1 MTLLQLEADED
12 AQDELDQ
19 QENEDLAKTSS
30 SEKSK
35 RGRTEPMADQTKEPQ
50 ALSQLAI
57 GCTSRSETHFF
68 LLFFDMN
75 SRRRAVILWRRNAR
89 GPRVAGPRRLDCLE
103 GAQSDIDFRS
113 KKCLRRP
120 CLLCQPP
127 LAAGVLLLLSRGFWP
142 ARGPA

>member
-1 MTLLQLEADED
+1 MGSISQAVLRVVAW
-12 AQDELDQ
+12 
-19 QENEDLAKTSS
+19 LASVPVKSGRGAALGFVPRMFKTIL
-30 SEKSK
+30 
-35 RGRTEPMADQTKEPQ
+35 TETI
-50 ALSQLAI
+50 LV
-57 GCTSRSETHFF
+57 TSET
-68 LLFFDMN
+68 
-75 SRRRAVILWRRNAR
+75 
-89 GPRVAGPRRLDCLE
+89 VAHQHKQPSEGDCLE